1 MSERGFILTINA
13 GSSSIKFALF
23 TIQNM
28 PESVMKGEFRQVF
41 SDSPVFTYTD
51 LVTGIE
57 KTSSI
62 EVSGQI
68 AVIAYFI
75 KWLEK
80 QVFFDAIQAIGHRV
94 VHGIEHDRPAMV
106 TPGLLA
112 ELHSIA
118 CLDPEHMPA
127 GIKLIEAFLKFNEA
141 IKQIVCFDTS
151 FHFNMPDI
159 AKLLPIPRKY
169 QLKGLR
175 RYGFHGLS
183 YAYLLGQLE
192 VIAGKEVARGR
203 VIIAHLGSGASMVA
217 IKKGLPLETSMGF
230 TPASGLVMSSRT
242 GDLDPGVASYLM
254 ANDHLNSDSF
264 SQLVNH
270 ESGLLGV
277 SEISG
282 DMQVLQNKK
291 NTDIRAAQAVDLF
304 CYQSK
309 KYLGSL
315 AAILGG
321 FDTLIFSG
329 GIGEHDAGVRALICS
344 GLNFLGIELD
354 AKENDKNSLIIS
366 SRQASVTVYV
376 IKTNE
381 EIMIAQSVAEILSN
395 TI

>member
-1 MSERGFILTINA
+1 MSEAGCILTINS

-23 TIQNM
+23 TNKNM
-28 PESVMKGEFRQVF
+28 PESLMTGELRQVL
-41 SDSPVFTYTD
+41 SDSPVFTHTD

-62 EVSGQI
+62 KVSGQI

-75 KWLEK
+75 SWLKK
-80 QVFFDAIQAIGHRV
+80 QVFFDDIKAIGHRV
-94 VHGIEHDRPAMV
+94 VHGLEHDRPAVV

-118 CLDPEHMPA
+118 SLDPEHMPA
-127 GIKLIEAFLKFNEA
+127 GIKLIEAFLKLNEG

-151 FHFNMPDI
+151 FHFNMPEI

-217 IKKGLPLETSMGF
+217 INKGLPLETSMGF

-254 ANDHLNSDSF
+254 ANDHLDSGSF

-282 DMQVLQNKK
+282 DMQVLQTKK
-291 NTDIRAAQAVDLF
+291 NTDKRAAQAVDLF

-315 AAILGG
+315 SAILGG

-329 GIGEHDAGVRALICS
+329 GIGENDAGVRALICS

-354 AKENDKNSLIIS
+354 PKENDKNSLVIS
-366 SRQASVTVYV
+366 SRQAFVTVYV

-381 EIMIAQSVAEILSN
+381 EIMIAQSVAEILSQPY
-395 TI
+395 